1 MSRNLPTFRARKADR
16 AVVNRAGSP
25 LGLSASI
32 PRARIKESGQP
43 LAFFHLLLRGSAS
56 RACKASKHAAPHPHA
71 SPKPGP
77 LVRSL
82 GAPRSEP
89 PCSCYLRS
97 RRGQGLCGAFR
108 FANPCPKESIMTKR
122 KNAETPSSGSTL
134 FIPLNKLKKSP
145 RNARK
150 TPHPEADIEA
160 LAASI
165 AAHGMLQNPVVEP
178 ELREGKPTGFY
189 LVTIGEGRR
198 QAQLLRAKRKE
209 ITKAEPIRC
218 VVETAQDA
226 YEISLAE
233 NAIRSPMHPAD
244 QFEAFHALHTE
255 KGASAEDIAAR
266 FGVTPA
272 VVKQRLKLAAVSPL
286 MLEAYRNEEMTY
298 EQLSAFTITDDIAKQ
313 ERVWEDI
320 GPYSDREDL
329 VRALS
334 EQHIAADDP
343 RAVFVGAEAYRKA
356 GGAILRDL
364 FDEDGKGYFTDP
376 ELLFRL
382 AAAKLETVAA
392 TVKAEGW
399 KWVEVM
405 PRYDHSAVSE
415 FRRVYPKER
424 ALSESEQARREALET
439 EYTALEVEA
448 GSDDDEDSPLHE
460 RFAAIEEELAIL
472 LGDNAFDPADVARAG
487 AVISLAHNGEPRI
500 ERGFIRKE
508 DDAAPAK
515 TAKPAKQNG
524 EAAPLSETLVAE
536 LTAYRTLALRDALG
550 DAPDL
555 ALTALVHALAAATF
569 FRHSG
574 PVSCLRV
581 SPHSPYLGGHAPG
594 IADAPLAQ
602 HLQTRHERFAA
613 QMPESPDDLWVHLRD
628 METAHQ
634 LALLAHCVSLTV
646 DAVKAPKRIDVAEA
660 HADHLFQALDYD
672 MASVWT
678 PTAANYLGRVSK
690 DRILE
695 AVREGVSNEAAE
707 NLASLKKQAM
717 AEAAEQRLKDRRW
730 LPPVLRVPVA
740 QPLAEA
746 AE

>member
-1 MSRNLPTFRARKADR
+1 MR
-16 AVVNRAGSP
+16 
-25 LGLSASI
+25 
-32 PRARIKESGQP
+32 RI
-43 LAFFHLLLRGSAS
+43 LLR
-56 RACKASKHAAPHPHA
+56 
-71 SPKPGP
+71 KPQ
-77 LVRSL
+77 
-82 GAPRSEP
+82 AQ
-89 PCSCYLRS
+89 
-97 RRGQGLCGAFR
+97 RRTT
-108 FANPCPKESIMTKR
+108 MTKR
-122 KNAETPSSGSTL
+122 KNAPSPESGSIL

-150 TPHPEADIEA
+150 TPHPEADIVS

-165 AAHGMLQNPVVEP
+165 AAHGMLQSPVVEP
-178 ELREGKPTGFY
+178 EIKDGKPTGCY

-198 QAQLLRAKRKE
+198 QAQLLRARRKE
-209 ITKAEPIRC
+209 ISKSEPVRC

-272 VVKQRLKLAAVSPL
+272 VVKQRLKLAGVSPL
-286 MLEAYRNEEMTY
+286 LLQAYRNDEMTY

-313 ERVWEDI
+313 ERVWEEI
-320 GPYSDREDL
+320 GAYSDREDL

-343 RAVFVGAEAYRKA
+343 RAVFVGAEAYREA

-364 FDEDGKGYFTDP
+364 FDEDGEGYFTDP

-399 KWVEVM
+399 KWIEVM
-405 PRYDHSAVSE
+405 PRYDHSAVSDY
-415 FRRVYPKER
+415 RRVYPKER
-424 ALSESEQARREALET
+424 ILSIGEQAKREALEA
-439 EYTALEVEA
+439 EYSALEVEA

-460 RFAAIEEELAIL
+460 RFAAIEEELALL
-472 LGDNAFDPADVARAG
+472 LGENEFDPADIARAG
-487 AVISLAHNGEPRI
+487 AVASLGHNGEPRI

-508 DDAAPAK
+508 DDAPAAK
-515 TAKPAKQNG
+515 TPKAARPNG

-536 LTAYRTLALRDALG
+536 LTAHRTLALRDALG

-569 FRHSG
+569 FPHSG
-574 PVSCLRV
+574 PVSCLKV
-581 SPHSPYLGGHAPG
+581 TPHSPYLSGHAPG
-594 IADAPLAQ
+594 IDEAPLAK
-602 HLQTRHERFAA
+602 HLQARHDRFAA
-613 QMPESPDDLWVHLRD
+613 QMPDSPDGLWAYLRD
-628 METAHQ
+628 MERVQQ
-634 LALLAHCVSLTV
+634 LALLAHCVALTV
-646 DAVKAPKRIDVAEA
+646 DAVKVPKRTDVAEA
-660 HADHLFQALDYD
+660 HSNQLFVALDYD

-690 DRILE
+690 ERILE
-695 AVREGVSNEAAE
+695 AVREGVSKEAAE
-707 NLASLKKQAM
+707 NLATLKKQAM
-717 AEAAEQRLKDRRW
+717 AEAAEQRLKDKRW
-730 LPPVLRVPVA
+730 LPPVLRTRV
-740 QPLAEA
+740 PLAIA

>member
-1 MSRNLPTFRARKADR
+1 
-16 AVVNRAGSP
+16 
-25 LGLSASI
+25 
-32 PRARIKESGQP
+32 
-43 LAFFHLLLRGSAS
+43 
-56 RACKASKHAAPHPHA
+56 
-71 SPKPGP
+71 
-77 LVRSL
+77 
-82 GAPRSEP
+82 
-89 PCSCYLRS
+89 
-97 RRGQGLCGAFR
+97 
-108 FANPCPKESIMTKR
+108 MTKR
-122 KNAETPSSGSTL
+122 KNAPSPASGSTL

-160 LAASI
+160 LTASI
-165 AAHGMLQNPVVEP
+165 AAHGMLQSPVVEP
-178 ELREGKPTGFY
+178 EMKEGKPTGFY

-209 ITKAEPIRC
+209 ITKTEPIRC

-244 QFEAFHALHTE
+244 QFDAFHTLHTE

-266 FGVTPA
+266 FGVTAA

-286 MLEAYRNEEMTY
+286 LLDAYRNEEMTY

-320 GPYSDREDL
+320 GSYSDRDDL

-334 EQHIAADDP
+334 EHHIPADDP
-343 RAVFVGAEAYRKA
+343 RAVFVGADAYREA

-364 FDEDGKGYFTDP
+364 FDEDGEGYFTDP

-415 FRRVYPKER
+415 FRRIYPKEQS
-424 ALSESEQARREALET
+424 LSETEQAQREALEA
-439 EYTALEVEA
+439 EYTALEIEA

-460 RFAAIEEELAIL
+460 RFARIEQELTEL
-472 LGDNAFDPADVARAG
+472 LGENAFDPADIARAG
-487 AVISLAHNGEPRI
+487 AVVSVGRDGEPRI
-500 ERGFIRKE
+500 ERGFVRKE
-508 DDAAPAK
+508 DDTAPAK
-515 TAKPAKQNG
+515 ATTPVKQNG
-524 EAAPLSETLVAE
+524 EAAPLSEKLVAE
-536 LTAYRTLALRDALG
+536 LTAHRTLALRDALG

-569 FRHSG
+569 FPHSG
-574 PVSCLRV
+574 AVSCIKV
-581 SPHSPYLGGHAPG
+581 SAHSQYLGGHAPA
-594 IADAPLAQ
+594 IEETPLAQ
-602 HLQTRHERFAA
+602 LLQARHERFAA
-613 QMPESPDDLWVHLRD
+613 QMPESPDELWAYLRD
-628 METAHQ
+628 MEPVQQ

-646 DAVKAPKRIDVAEA
+646 DAIKVPKRMDVAEA
-660 HADHLFQALDYD
+660 HADRLFQALDYD

-690 DRILE
+690 ERILE
-695 AVREGVSNEAAE
+695 AVREGVSKEAAE
-707 NLASLKKQAM
+707 NLASMKKSAM

-730 LPPVLRVPVA
+730 LPPVLRTPPA
-740 QPLAEA
+740 LAMA

>member
-1 MSRNLPTFRARKADR
+1 M
-16 AVVNRAGSP
+16 
-25 LGLSASI
+25 
-32 PRARIKESGQP
+32 
-43 LAFFHLLLRGSAS
+43 
-56 RACKASKHAAPHPHA
+56 
-71 SPKPGP
+71 
-77 LVRSL
+77 
-82 GAPRSEP
+82 
-89 PCSCYLRS
+89 
-97 RRGQGLCGAFR
+97 
-108 FANPCPKESIMTKR
+108 ESIMTKR
-122 KNAETPSSGSTL
+122 KNASSPANGSTL

-150 TPHPEADIEA
+150 TPHPEADIET

-178 ELREGKPTGFY
+178 EMKDAKPTGSF

-209 ITKAEPIRC
+209 ITKTEPIRC

-244 QFEAFHALHTE
+244 QFEAFHTLRTD
-255 KGASAEDIAAR
+255 KGMSAEDIAAR

-286 MLEAYRNEEMTY
+286 LLEAYRNDEMTY

-313 ERVWEDI
+313 ERVWGDI
-320 GPYSDREDL
+320 GSYSERDDL
-329 VRALS
+329 LRALS
-334 EQHIAADDP
+334 EHHMNADDP
-343 RAVFVGAEAYRKA
+343 RAVFVGAEAYREA

-364 FDEDGKGYFTDP
+364 FDEDGEGYFTDP

-382 AAAKLETVAA
+382 AAAKLEAVAA
-392 TVKAEGW
+392 TVKTEGW
-399 KWVEVM
+399 KWIEVM

-415 FRRVYPKER
+415 FRRIYRKER
-424 ALSESEQARREALET
+424 ALSPDEQAKREALEA

-448 GSDDDEDSPLHE
+448 RSDDGEDSPLHE
-460 RFAAIEEELAIL
+460 RFARIEEELAAL
-472 LGDNAFDPADVARAG
+472 LGEDAFDPAEIARAG
-487 AVISLAHNGEPRI
+487 AVVSVGHDGEPRI
-500 ERGFIRKE
+500 ERGFVRKE
-508 DDAAPAK
+508 DDPRPAK
-515 TAKPAKQNG
+515 TVNAAKENG
-524 EAAPLSETLVAE
+524 EAAPLSEKLVAE
-536 LTAYRTLALRDALG
+536 LTAHRTLALRDALG

-574 PVSCLRV
+574 PVSCIKV
-581 SPHSPYLGGHAPG
+581 SAHSQYLGGHAPG
-594 IADAPLAQ
+594 IEDAPLAQ
-602 HLQTRHERFAA
+602 HLQARHERFAS
-613 QMPESPDDLWVHLRD
+613 QMPESPDGLWAYLRD
-628 METAHQ
+628 METGQ
-634 LALLAHCVSLTV
+634 RLALLAHCVSLTV
-646 DAVKAPKRIDVAEA
+646 DAVKVPKRMDVAEA
-660 HADHLFQALDYD
+660 HADQLFQALDYD

-690 DRILE
+690 ERILE
-695 AVREGVSNEAAE
+695 AVREGVSKEAAE

-717 AEAAEQRLKDRRW
+717 ADAAEQRLKDRRW
-730 LPPVLRVPVA
+730 LPPVLRTPPV
-740 QPLAEA
+740 LAMA

>member
-1 MSRNLPTFRARKADR
+1 MRRVSLRK
-16 AVVNRAGSP
+16 P
-25 LGLSASI
+25 LS
-32 PRARIKESGQP
+32 
-43 LAFFHLLLRGSAS
+43 
-56 RACKASKHAAPHPHA
+56 
-71 SPKPGP
+71 
-77 LVRSL
+77 
-82 GAPRSEP
+82 
-89 PCSCYLRS
+89 
-97 RRGQGLCGAFR
+97 
-108 FANPCPKESIMTKR
+108 KESIMTKR
-122 KNAETPSSGSTL
+122 KNASSPASGSVL

-150 TPHPEADIEA
+150 APHPEADIES

-178 ELREGKPTGFY
+178 EIKDGKPTGSF

-209 ITKAEPIRC
+209 ITKTEPIRC

-244 QFEAFHALHTE
+244 QFEAFHTLHTE

-286 MLEAYRNEEMTY
+286 LLQAYRNEEMTY

-320 GPYSDREDL
+320 GPYSDRDDL

-334 EQHIAADDP
+334 EHHIAADDP

-364 FDEDGKGYFTDP
+364 FDEDGDGYFTDP

-399 KWVEVM
+399 KWVEAM

-424 ALSESEQARREALET
+424 VLSGREQAQREALET

-460 RFAAIEEELAIL
+460 RFVRIEEELAAL
-472 LGDNAFDPADVARAG
+472 LGENAFDPADVARGG
-487 AVISLAHNGEPRI
+487 AVVSLAHNGEPRI

-508 DDAAPAK
+508 DDDSRSTAAPRE
-515 TAKPAKQNG
+515 KQKNEG
-524 EAAPLSETLVAE
+524 PAPLSEKLVAE
-536 LTAYRTLALRDALG
+536 LTAHRTLALREALG

-569 FRHSG
+569 YPHSG
-574 PVSCLRV
+574 PVSCIKVTPR
-581 SPHSPYLGGHAPG
+581 SQYLGGHAPG
-594 IADAPLAQ
+594 IEEAPLAQ
-602 HLQTRHERFAA
+602 HLQARHERFAA
-613 QMPESPDDLWVHLRD
+613 QMPESPDDLWVFIRD
-628 METAHQ
+628 METVQQ
-634 LALLAHCVSLTV
+634 LSLLAHCVSLTV
-646 DAVKAPKRIDVAEA
+646 DAVKVPKREDIAEA
-660 HADHLFQALDYD
+660 HADQLFQALNYD

-695 AVREGVSNEAAE
+695 AVREGVSKEAAE
-707 NLASLKKQAM
+707 NLASMKKQAM

-730 LPPVLRVPVA
+730 LPPVLRTPAVVA
-740 QPLAEA
+740 MA

>member
-1 MSRNLPTFRARKADR
+1 
-16 AVVNRAGSP
+16 
-25 LGLSASI
+25 
-32 PRARIKESGQP
+32 
-43 LAFFHLLLRGSAS
+43 
-56 RACKASKHAAPHPHA
+56 
-71 SPKPGP
+71 
-77 LVRSL
+77 
-82 GAPRSEP
+82 
-89 PCSCYLRS
+89 
-97 RRGQGLCGAFR
+97 
-108 FANPCPKESIMTKR
+108 MTKR
-122 KNAETPSSGSTL
+122 KNASLPASGSVL

-150 TPHPEADIEA
+150 TPHSNADIES
-160 LAASI
+160 LAASV
-165 AAHGMLQNPVVEP
+165 AAHGMLQSPVVEP
-178 ELREGKPTGFY
+178 ELKEGKPTGSF

-209 ITKAEPIRC
+209 ITKTEPIRC

-244 QFEAFHALHTE
+244 QFEAFHTLHTE

-286 MLEAYRNEEMTY
+286 LLEAYRNEEMTY

-313 ERVWEDI
+313 ERVWNDI
-320 GPYSDREDL
+320 GSYSDRDDL

-334 EQHIAADDP
+334 EHHIADDDP
-343 RAVFVGAEAYRKA
+343 RAVFVGADAYREA

-364 FDEDGKGYFTDP
+364 FDEDGDGYFTDP

-382 AAAKLETVAA
+382 AAAKLDTVAA

-415 FRRVYPKER
+415 FRRLYPKER
-424 ALSESEQARREALET
+424 ALSESEQTQREALEV
-439 EYTALEVEA
+439 EYSALEVEA

-460 RFAAIEEELAIL
+460 RFARIEEELAAL
-472 LGDNAFDPADVARAG
+472 LGENAFDPADIARAG
-487 AVISLAHNGEPRI
+487 AVVSLAHNGEPRI
-500 ERGFIRKE
+500 ERGFVRKE
-508 DDAAPAK
+508 DDDRRSPTVAREREK
-515 TAKPAKQNG
+515 NEG
-524 EAAPLSETLVAE
+524 SSPLSEKLVAE
-536 LTAYRTLALRDALG
+536 LTAHRTLALRDALG
-550 DAPDL
+550 DAPGL
-555 ALTALVHALAAATF
+555 ALTALVHALAAGTF
-569 FRHSG
+569 FPHSG
-574 PVSCLRV
+574 RVSCIKV
-581 SPHSPYLGGHAPG
+581 SAHSLYLGGHAPG
-594 IADAPLAQ
+594 IEEAPLAQ
-602 HLQTRHERFAA
+602 HLQARHERFAA
-613 QMPESPDDLWVHLRD
+613 QMPESPDDLWTYLRD
-628 METAHQ
+628 MERVQQ

-646 DAVKAPKRIDVAEA
+646 DAVKVPKREDIAEA
-660 HADHLFQALDYD
+660 HADQLFQALDYD

-695 AVREGVSNEAAE
+695 AVREGVSKEAAE
-707 NLASLKKQAM
+707 NLASMKKQAM

-730 LPPVLRVPVA
+730 LPPVLRTPTA
-740 QPLAEA
+740 LAIA

>member
-1 MSRNLPTFRARKADR
+1 MRRISLRK
-16 AVVNRAGSP
+16 P
-25 LGLSASI
+25 LS
-32 PRARIKESGQP
+32 
-43 LAFFHLLLRGSAS
+43 
-56 RACKASKHAAPHPHA
+56 
-71 SPKPGP
+71 
-77 LVRSL
+77 
-82 GAPRSEP
+82 
-89 PCSCYLRS
+89 
-97 RRGQGLCGAFR
+97 
-108 FANPCPKESIMTKR
+108 KESIMTKR
-122 KNAETPSSGSTL
+122 KNAETPASGSTL

-150 TPHPEADIEA
+150 TPHPEADIES

-165 AAHGMLQNPVVEP
+165 AAHGMLQNPVIEP
-178 ELREGKPTGFY
+178 EIKDGKATGFY

-198 QAQLLRAKRKE
+198 QAQLLRAKRKQ
-209 ITKAEPIRC
+209 IAKAEPIRC
-218 VVETAQDA
+218 VLETAQDA

-286 MLEAYRNEEMTY
+286 LLDAYRNEEMTY

-320 GPYSDREDL
+320 GSYSDRDDL
-329 VRALS
+329 LRALS
-334 EQHIAADDP
+334 EEHIAADDP
-343 RAVFVGAEAYRKA
+343 RAVFVGADAYREA
-356 GGAILRDL
+356 GGAILCDL
-364 FDEDGKGYFTDP
+364 FDEDGEGYFTDP

-399 KWVEVM
+399 KWIEVM

-424 ALSESEQARREALET
+424 ILSPDEQAKREALEA

-448 GSDDDEDSPLHE
+448 GNNDDEDSLLNE
-460 RFAAIEEELAIL
+460 RFAAIEEELTAL
-472 LGDNAFDPADVARAG
+472 LGENAFDPSDIARAG
-487 AVISLAHNGEPRI
+487 AVVSLAHNGEPRI
-500 ERGFIRKE
+500 ERGFVRKE
-508 DDAAPAK
+508 DDDRPAK
-515 TAKPAKQNG
+515 TAKSAKQPG
-524 EAAPLSETLVAE
+524 EAAPLSEKLIAE

-550 DAPDL
+550 EAPDL
-555 ALTALVHALAAATF
+555 ALTVTVHALAAATF
-569 FRHSG
+569 YRGSG
-574 PVSCLRV
+574 AVSCLKIT
-581 SPHSPYLGGHAPG
+581 PHTAYLGSHATG
-594 IADAPLAQ
+594 IEETPLAQ
-602 HLQTRHERFAA
+602 HLQARHERFAA
-613 QMPESPDDLWVHLRD
+613 QMPENPDDLWGFLCG

-634 LALLAHCVSLTV
+634 LALLAHCLSLTV
-646 DAVKAPKRIDVAEA
+646 DAVKVPKREDVAED
-660 HADHLFQALDYD
+660 HADQLFQALDYD

-695 AVREGVSNEAAE
+695 AVREGVSKEAAE
-707 NLASLKKQAM
+707 NLATLKKQAM

-740 QPLAEA
+740 QPLGEA

>member
-1 MSRNLPTFRARKADR
+1 
-16 AVVNRAGSP
+16 
-25 LGLSASI
+25 
-32 PRARIKESGQP
+32 
-43 LAFFHLLLRGSAS
+43 
-56 RACKASKHAAPHPHA
+56 
-71 SPKPGP
+71 
-77 LVRSL
+77 
-82 GAPRSEP
+82 
-89 PCSCYLRS
+89 
-97 RRGQGLCGAFR
+97 
-108 FANPCPKESIMTKR
+108 MTKR
-122 KNAETPSSGSTL
+122 KNAPSPENGSTL

-178 ELREGKPTGFY
+178 EAKDGKPTGFY

-209 ITKAEPIRC
+209 ITKTEPIRC

-226 YEISLAE
+226 FEISLAE

-286 MLEAYRNEEMTY
+286 LLDAYRNEEMTY
-298 EQLSAFTITDDIAKQ
+298 EQLSAFTITDDTAKQ

-320 GPYSDREDL
+320 GPYGDRADL

-334 EQHIAADDP
+334 EHHIAANDP
-343 RAVFVGAEAYRKA
+343 RAMFVGADAYRDA

-364 FDEDGKGYFTDP
+364 FDADGEGYFTDP

-382 AAAKLETVAA
+382 TAAKLEAVAA

-415 FRRVYPKER
+415 FRRTYPKER
-424 ALSESEQARREALET
+424 ELSPHEQAQREALEA
-439 EYTALEVEA
+439 EYAALEVEA
-448 GSDDDEDSPLHE
+448 GSDDDEDSPLQE
-460 RFAAIEEELAIL
+460 RFARIEEELAAL
-472 LGDNAFDPADVARAG
+472 LGENAFDPSDIARAG
-487 AVISLAHNGEPRI
+487 AVVSVGHDGEPRI
-500 ERGFIRKE
+500 ERGFVRKE
-508 DDAAPAK
+508 DDTRPHK
-515 TAKPAKQNG
+515 TANPAKQPG
-524 EAAPLSETLVAE
+524 EAAPLSEKLVAE
-536 LTAYRTLALRDALG
+536 LTAHRTLALRDALG

-555 ALTALVHALAAATF
+555 ALTALVHALVAATF
-569 FRHSG
+569 FPHSG
-574 PVSCLRV
+574 AVSCIKV
-581 SPHSPYLGGHAPG
+581 SAHSQYLGGHAPG
-594 IADAPLAQ
+594 IDETPLAQ
-602 HLQTRHERFAA
+602 HLQARHERFAS
-613 QMPESPDDLWVHLRD
+613 QMPESPDELWAYLRD
-628 METAHQ
+628 MEPVRQ

-646 DAVKAPKRIDVAEA
+646 DAVKVPKRMDAAEA
-660 HADHLFQALDYD
+660 HADRLFQALDYD

-678 PTAANYLGRVSK
+678 PTAANYLGRISK
-690 DRILE
+690 ERILE
-695 AVREGVSNEAAE
+695 AVREGVSKEAAE
-707 NLASLKKQAM
+707 NLASMKKSAM

-730 LPPVLRVPVA
+730 LPPVLRTPPV
-740 QPLAEA
+740 LAMA

>member
-1 MSRNLPTFRARKADR
+1 
-16 AVVNRAGSP
+16 
-25 LGLSASI
+25 
-32 PRARIKESGQP
+32 
-43 LAFFHLLLRGSAS
+43 
-56 RACKASKHAAPHPHA
+56 
-71 SPKPGP
+71 
-77 LVRSL
+77 
-82 GAPRSEP
+82 
-89 PCSCYLRS
+89 
-97 RRGQGLCGAFR
+97 
-108 FANPCPKESIMTKR
+108 MTKR

-178 ELREGKPTGFY
+178 EIKDGKPTGFY

-198 QAQLLRAKRKE
+198 QAQLLRAKRKQ
-209 ITKAEPIRC
+209 IAKTEPIRC
-218 VVETAQDA
+218 IVETAQDA

-233 NAIRSPMHPAD
+233 NAVRSPMHPAD

-286 MLEAYRNEEMTY
+286 LLDAYRNEEMTY

-320 GPYSDREDL
+320 GSYSDRDDL

-334 EQHIAADDP
+334 EHHIEADDP
-343 RAVFVGAEAYRKA
+343 RAVFVGAEAYREG

-364 FDEDGKGYFTDP
+364 FDADGQGYFTDP

-399 KWVEVM
+399 KWIEVM

-415 FRRVYPKER
+415 FRRVYRKER
-424 ALSESEQARREALET
+424 TLSAEEQAKREALEA

-448 GSDDDEDSPLHE
+448 GSDDEESPLNE
-460 RFAAIEEELAIL
+460 RFAAIEEELAAL
-472 LGDNAFDPADVARAG
+472 LGEDAFGPADIARAG
-487 AVISLAHNGEPRI
+487 AVVSIGHDGEPRI

-508 DDAAPAK
+508 DDVPAAK

-524 EAAPLSETLVAE
+524 EAAPLSEKLIAE

-550 DAPDL
+550 EAPDL
-555 ALTALVHALAAATF
+555 ALTVTVHALAAATF
-569 FRHSG
+569 YRGSG
-574 PVSCLRV
+574 AVSCLKIT
-581 SPHSPYLGGHAPG
+581 PHTAYLGSHATG
-594 IADAPLAQ
+594 IEQTPLAQ
-602 HLQTRHERFAA
+602 HLQARHERFAA
-613 QMPESPDDLWVHLRD
+613 QMPENPDDLWGFLCG

-634 LALLAHCVSLTV
+634 LALLAHCLSLTV
-646 DAVKAPKRIDVAEA
+646 DAVKVPKREDVAEH
-660 HADHLFQALDYD
+660 HADQLFQALDYD
-672 MASVWT
+672 MAEVWT

-695 AVREGVSNEAAE
+695 AVREGVSKEAAE

-717 AEAAEQRLKDRRW
+717 AEAAEQRLKDKRW
-730 LPPVLRVPVA
+730 LPPVLRVPT
-740 QPLAEA
+740 PLAIA